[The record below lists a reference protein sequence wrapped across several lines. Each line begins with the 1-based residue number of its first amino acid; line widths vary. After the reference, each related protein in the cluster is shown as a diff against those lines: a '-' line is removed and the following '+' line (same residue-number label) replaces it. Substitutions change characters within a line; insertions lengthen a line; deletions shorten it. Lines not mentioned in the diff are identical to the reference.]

1 LSSYSYLI
9 IPRDGTDGLNHAP
22 PPSWSSDRG
31 YTLSTWLKYVI
42 CQGQSEAGNIGYSPL
57 PGNLVNGGVQQIDH
71 MPGHIAMPDTQLT
84 GCNNPTYSNGKNFL
98 IIDAPQ
104 PSPCDAASAPL
115 NCTVENGKA
124 VGNGSGSGN
133 SNNNNGNNNNAANP
147 NAKNPTA
154 AANSSPS
161 VNPITGQQIQN
172 NATSAAQNIQ
182 AEPVAVASRP
192 DEEAVL
198 STLTVLEILAAI
210 SAPVVV
216 GAVVQRRRKRG

>member
-1 LSSYSYLI
+1 
-9 IPRDGTDGLNHAP
+9 
-22 PPSWSSDRG
+22 
-31 YTLSTWLKYVI
+31 
-42 CQGQSEAGNIGYSPL
+42 
-57 PGNLVNGGVQQIDH
+57 
-71 MPGHIAMPDTQLT
+71 
-84 GCNNPTYSNGKNFL
+84 
-98 IIDAPQ
+98 
-104 PSPCDAASAPL
+104 
-115 NCTVENGKA
+115 VENGKA